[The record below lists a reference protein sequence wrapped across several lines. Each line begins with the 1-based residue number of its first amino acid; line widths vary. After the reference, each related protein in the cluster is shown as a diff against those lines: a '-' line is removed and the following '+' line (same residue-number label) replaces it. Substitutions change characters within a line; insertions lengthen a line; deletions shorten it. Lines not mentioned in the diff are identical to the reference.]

1 MAGRVPGAPSNPS
14 NPRKPI
20 ASLSVQEPRARYMV
34 EPTQVATARRMLLDV
49 NVWVALFDDAH
60 VASAQANN
68 LIELPGIA
76 IATSPLVENG
86 VIRVLNIPSYG
97 RRGALGLQRVRTQLV
112 QACQSLDHEF
122 WPDNVTLRDD
132 GAVDFNRV
140 HGHNQI
146 TDLYLLALAVK
157 HGGTLVTFD
166 QNIPLNA
173 VRGAM
178 PHHLRVL

>member
-1 MAGRVPGAPSNPS
+1 MAAASTTVPPS
-14 NPRKPI
+14 
-20 ASLSVQEPRARYMV
+20 AGEPHARYV
-34 EPTQVATARRMLLDV
+34 SRISQTDTTRRMLLDV

-60 VASAQANN
+60 VASAYANA
-68 LIELPGIA
+68 LIDTPGIA

-86 VIRVLNIPSYG
+86 VIRVLNLPGYG
-97 RRGALGLQRVRTQLV
+97 RRGSLGLQRVRAQLV
-112 QACQSLDHEF
+112 HACQSLDHQF
-122 WPDNVTLRDD
+122 WPDDVTLRDD

-157 HGGTLVTFD
+157 HNGTLVTFD

-173 VRGAM
+173 VHGATA
-178 PHHLRVL
+178 HHLRVL